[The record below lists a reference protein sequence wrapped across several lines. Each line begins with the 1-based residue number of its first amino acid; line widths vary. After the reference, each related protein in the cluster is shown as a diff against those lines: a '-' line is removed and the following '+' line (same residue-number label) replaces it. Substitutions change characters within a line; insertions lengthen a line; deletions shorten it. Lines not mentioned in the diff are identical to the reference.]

1 MNDRSPTAA
10 LLLGLLITLAAVV
23 AYSWYIT
30 QQMTRLRTVERDF
43 AGRNRKDSLQL
54 LRAYNDLNSLALA
67 MRDMLDGNEPY
78 PLTAWSAQFQRT
90 HNDLDDAL
98 RLEDEFAVAHRT
110 PEQREYLANSLA
122 QFWDAVDRTFSLAL
136 AGKESEARTQIRLS
150 LQARQQALSTAVARL
165 LVENNESEEH
175 TAVYI
180 NQVYEGV
187 QQQAYIFLAG
197 TLAAILFTGLY
208 LIYSNRRLFSRL
220 SMLSGQRSELA
231 QKLISTQESTLR
243 YVSRELHDDFGQ
255 ILTAIGAMLCRM
267 HNQTHPESTLRS
279 ELLEIRDITQAT
291 LEKVRGLSQAL
302 HPVTLDEADLPT
314 TLEWYL
320 PWLQRQTGI
329 AIAYQKS
336 GECFQLENTT
346 RIHAYRVVQE
356 ALSNVIRHSG
366 TKQAWVRLQYSDNHL
381 LLEVEDHGV
390 GIRPKPSQHGIGL
403 VAMRERA
410 ELLGGTIEFLKPADG
425 GTRVSLRLPR
435 LAANDSES

>member
-1 MNDRSPTAA
+1 
-10 LLLGLLITLAAVV
+10 
-23 AYSWYIT
+23 
-30 QQMTRLRTVERDF
+30 
-43 AGRNRKDSLQL
+43 
-54 LRAYNDLNSLALA
+54 
-67 MRDMLDGNEPY
+67 
-78 PLTAWSAQFQRT
+78 
-90 HNDLDDAL
+90 
-98 RLEDEFAVAHRT
+98 
-110 PEQREYLANSLA
+110 
-122 QFWDAVDRTFSLAL
+122 
-136 AGKESEARTQIRLS
+136 
-150 LQARQQALSTAVARL
+150 
-165 LVENNESEEH
+165 
-175 TAVYI
+175 
-180 NQVYEGV
+180 
-187 QQQAYIFLAG
+187 
-197 TLAAILFTGLY
+197 
-208 LIYSNRRLFSRL
+208 
-220 SMLSGQRSELA
+220 MLSGQRSELA

-267 HNQTHPESTLRS
+267 HNQTHPASTLRS

-329 AIAYQKS
+329 AIDYQKS
-336 GECFQLENTT
+336 GMCFQLENTT

-366 TKQAWVRLQYSDNHL
+366 TKQAWVRLHYNDNHL

-410 ELLGGTIEFLKPADG
+410 E
-425 GTRVSLRLPR
+425 
-435 LAANDSES
+435 